1 MRVGV
6 VGCGQI
12 VEQGHLPVLLGTPG
26 LHLTGLV
33 DLVPHRA
40 LRLAG
45 LAQTG
50 GQSVPVF
57 RSVAELVDRARPD
70 LVLLATPP
78 SVRSAELRTLGEAG
92 VAVLCEKPLA
102 NSVEEADALLS
113 DAARTGAKVFMTHNY
128 AFFPEYLL
136 LIRLVRE
143 GHIGSLRSILI
154 SCLGSYPWDGV
165 AEFRPGWR
173 YDRTLSGGGRLVD
186 TGWHALYLAELLA
199 GRAPTE
205 VMATAEFD
213 PAPPFDREC
222 FAHYRHGDVH
232 VSLAVGTGH
241 GPVAFEVRGEQGR
254 LHLDFDP
261 AAGDYSAVPRAVRL
275 YRDGRPVHSWDV
287 PRERGMITQGLYE
300 EIGNRLAHGTE
311 PYPHSLR
318 HGRDLVATVETT
330 YQAAQERRWLS
341 LDARAEEAG
350 RAAV

>member
-12 VEQGHLPVLLGTPG
+12 VEQGHLPVLLRTPG

-33 DLVPHRA
+33 DLVPERA
-40 LRLAG
+40 RRLAG
-45 LAQTG
+45 QAEAAG
-50 GQSVPVF
+50 RPVPAY
-57 RSVAELVDRARPD
+57 RDTAELVERARPD

-113 DAARTGAKVFMTHNY
+113 EAARTGARVFMTHNY
-128 AFFPEYLL
+128 AFFPEYRLL
-136 LIRLVRE
+136 ARLVGE
-143 GHIGSLRSILI
+143 GHIGPVRSVLI
-154 SCLGSYPWDGV
+154 SCLGSYPWDG
-165 AEFRPGWR
+165 AEEFRPGWR
-173 YDRTLSGGGRLVD
+173 HDRALSGGGRLVD

-199 GRAPTE
+199 GRGPTE
-205 VMATAEFD
+205 VTATAEFD

-275 YRDGRPVHSWDV
+275 YRDGRLVRSWDV
-287 PRERGMITQGLYE
+287 PRERGMITEGLYE
-300 EIGNRLAHGTE
+300 EIRRRLAEGDA
-311 PYPHSLR
+311 PYAHSVR
-318 HGRDLVATVETT
+318 HGRDLVATIEAT
-330 YQAAQERRWLS
+330 YRAARERRWLP
-341 LDARAEEAG
+341 LGTRAEEADHV
-350 RAAV
+350 AV